1 MAFGSA
7 DSQMNETS
15 RLCLNFAKSSVSIAN
30 YDTATA
36 NLKDSISKGATAEEL
51 LVLSRAADKSLDELD
66 SQNVR
71 HSASILVHTCQSY
84 SPALAPASF
93 VLPRRAG
100 GDLRAP

>member
-1 MAFGSA
+1 
-7 DSQMNETS
+7 MNETS
-15 RLCLNFAKSSVSIAN
+15 RLCLKFAKSSASIAD
-30 YDTATA
+30 YDTASA

-84 SPALAPASF
+84 SPALVVLLPLAPASS

-100 GDLRAP
+100 GDFRAS